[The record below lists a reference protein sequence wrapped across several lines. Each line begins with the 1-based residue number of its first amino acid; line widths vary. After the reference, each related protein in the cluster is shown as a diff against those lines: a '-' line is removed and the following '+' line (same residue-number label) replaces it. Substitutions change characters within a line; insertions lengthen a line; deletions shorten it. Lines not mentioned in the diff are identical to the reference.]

1 MMLDTEQLCDLMLV
15 NMGADDA
22 KTTDDGSRAGSD
34 ISLTGNVIKVDP
46 FTVSACDDTF
56 SAQHDA
62 VLNSVL
68 QFTQASVDFILGEFL
83 CSFATKALKDLVSMM
98 VVIVT
103 VVMVMIVMASAGTML
118 VMLVLVVMVLVVMLM
133 LMIMIVV
140 LVMMLMLMLMVF
152 VVMLV
157 LMFMLMVFVVMLMIM
172 IATTVTLS
180 IMMVVMRVRQTIQFC
195 LNGIL
200 TLHGF
205 K

>member
-140 LVMMLMLMLMVF
+140 LVMMLMLMVF